1 MFSGTIN
8 LDTTMPRPSRIPCK
22 FAAAL
27 LTLSAHAAL
36 LTPAAQAAEWSPTK
50 SIRFIVGNPPGGA
63 TDLVGRILQPK
74 LSAALGK
81 QIVVDNRP
89 GANGLISLEI
99 LKHAEPDGHTVGLG
113 HIGILIVSP
122 AIQKVPFDVQKDFTA
137 IGLMVSLQN
146 IIITHPTVA
155 VKNLGEYLALAKTR
169 PGAMQYAT
177 SGIGSPGHLAAS
189 LLEAM
194 TGVQLTHVPY
204 KGGGPAITDLL
215 AAHVPSFF
223 AVISTAVP
231 HVQSGKVRGIAVTS
245 TRRAEAVPEVPT
257 IAESGVKG
265 YAAVNWYGLHAP
277 AKTPPQIIKRLNR
290 DLVATLKS
298 PEIVQQLKDRGIEA
312 TPTSPAEYAQFI
324 LNEEKKWLPVIRK
337 SNIRE

>member
-1 MFSGTIN
+1 MRALIATATLG
-8 LDTTMPRPSRIPCK
+8 
-22 FAAAL
+22 FAAAG
-27 LTLSAHAAL
+27 SH
-36 LTPAAQAAEWSPTK
+36 AAEWSPTK

-74 LSAALGK
+74 LGAALGK

-89 GANGLISLEI
+89 GANGIISLEL

-113 HIGILIVSP
+113 HIGLLIVSP
-122 AIQKVPFDVQKDFTA
+122 AIQKVPFDPNKDFA
-137 IGLMVSLQN
+137 PIGLMVSLQN
-146 IIITHPTVA
+146 IIITHPGVA
-155 VKNLGEYLALAKTR
+155 AKNLNDYLALARAK

-189 LLEAM
+189 LLESM
-194 TGVQLTHVPY
+194 TGVQMTHVPY

-215 AAHVPSFF
+215 AGHVPSFF
-223 AVISTAVP
+223 AVISTGVP

-245 TRRAEAVPEVPT
+245 TRRAEAVPDVPT
-257 IAESGVKG
+257 IAEAGVKG

-277 AKTPPQIIKRLNR
+277 AKTPPHIIERLNR
-290 DLVATLKS
+290 DLVATMRS
-298 PEIVQQLKDRGIEA
+298 PDIVQQLKDRGIDA
-312 TPTSPAEYAQFI
+312 TPTSPGDYAAFI
-324 LNEEKKWLPVIRK
+324 KTETAKWLPVIRK

>member
-1 MFSGTIN
+1 MRRYFFIAT
-8 LDTTMPRPSRIPCK
+8 
-22 FAAAL
+22 AAAL
-27 LTLSAHAAL
+27 LASAAH
-36 LTPAAQAAEWSPTK
+36 AAEWSPTK

-81 QIVVDNRP
+81 QIIVDNRP

-122 AIQKVPFDVQKDFTA
+122 AIQKVPFDAHKDFA
-137 IGLMVSLQN
+137 PIGLMVSLQN
-146 IIITHPTVA
+146 IIITHPGVA
-155 VKNLGEYLALAKTR
+155 AKNLNEYLALAKAK

-177 SGIGSPGHLAAS
+177 SGVGSPGHLAAS

-194 TGVQLTHVPY
+194 TGIQLTHVPY

-215 AAHVPSFF
+215 AGHVPSFV

-231 HVQSGKVRGIAVTS
+231 HVQSGRARGIAVTS
-245 TRRAEAVPEVPT
+245 TRRAEAVPDVPT
-257 IAESGVKG
+257 IAEAGVKG
-265 YAAVNWYGLHAP
+265 YAATNWYGLHAP
-277 AKTPPQIIKRLNR
+277 AKTPPQAINRLSKE
-290 DLVATLKS
+290 LVAVLKS
-298 PEIVQQLKDRGIEA
+298 PDIVQQLKDRGIEA
-312 TPTSPAEYAQFI
+312 TPTSPAEYAKFI
-324 LNEEKKWLPVIRK
+324 RDEETKWLPVIKK
-337 SNIRE
+337 SNIRP

>member
-1 MFSGTIN
+1 MRALIA
-8 LDTTMPRPSRIPCK
+8 TTTLG
-22 FAAAL
+22 FAAAGL
-27 LTLSAHAAL
+27 H
-36 LTPAAQAAEWSPTK
+36 AAEWSPTK

-74 LSAALGK
+74 LGAALGK

-89 GANGLISLEI
+89 GANGIISLEL

-113 HIGILIVSP
+113 HIGLLIVSP
-122 AIQKVPFDVQKDFTA
+122 AIQKVPFDPNKDFA
-137 IGLMVSLQN
+137 PIGLMVSLQN
-146 IIITHPTVA
+146 IIITHPGVA
-155 VKNLGEYLALAKTR
+155 AKNLNDYLALARAK

-189 LLEAM
+189 LLESM
-194 TGVQLTHVPY
+194 TGVQMTHVPY

-215 AAHVPSFF
+215 AGHVPSFF
-223 AVISTAVP
+223 AVISTGVP

-245 TRRAEAVPEVPT
+245 TRRAEAVPDVPT
-257 IAESGVKG
+257 IAEAGVKG

-277 AKTPPQIIKRLNR
+277 AKTPPHIIERLNR
-290 DLVATLKS
+290 DLVATMRS
-298 PEIVQQLKDRGIEA
+298 PDIVQQLKDRGIDA
-312 TPTSPAEYAQFI
+312 TPTSPGDYAAFI
-324 LNEEKKWLPVIRK
+324 KTETAKWLPVIRK